1 MLSLNEFSAGELR
14 SARPIALLL
23 PLAEHDE
30 EFLIAGTQEVPV
42 GIFLGGEHLFRHF
55 ETSTSDNW
63 TGLVVPNLTIEV
75 DEESAFD
82 ARFKRAT
89 VGSVVRKGGVLEICV
104 VQERGGRT
112 GFVSVV
118 SGLPLIDGHQAGF
131 NRWQLVLGEGR
142 NKRVIRAMDAEAI
155 ASGAR

>member
-1 MLSLNEFSAGELR
+1 MFRLNEFSAGELR
-14 SARPIALLL
+14 SARPISLLL
-23 PLAEHDE
+23 PLAEHDR

-42 GIFLGGEHLFRHF
+42 GIFLGGEYLFRHF
-55 ETSTSDNW
+55 ETANSDSWN
-63 TGLVVPNLTIEV
+63 GLIVPNLTIEV

-89 VGSVVRKGGVLEICV
+89 IGSVVRKGVVLEICV
-104 VQERGGRT
+104 MQERGGRT
-112 GFVSVV
+112 DFVTLM

-142 NKRVIRAMDAEAI
+142 NKRVVRAMDAGTI
-155 ASGAR
+155 VGGAR